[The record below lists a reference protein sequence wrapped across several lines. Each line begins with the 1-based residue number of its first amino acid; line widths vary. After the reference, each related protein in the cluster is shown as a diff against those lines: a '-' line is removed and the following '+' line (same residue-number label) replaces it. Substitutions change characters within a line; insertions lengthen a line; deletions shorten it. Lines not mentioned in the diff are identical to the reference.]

1 MPQAIT
7 TDHEHDL
14 DLEQQIL
21 QAIRQVRYGSVEI
34 IIHDTKV
41 VQIERKEKIRFT
53 HDRTENK
60 K

>member
-41 VQIERKEKIRFT
+41 VQSERKEKIRFT